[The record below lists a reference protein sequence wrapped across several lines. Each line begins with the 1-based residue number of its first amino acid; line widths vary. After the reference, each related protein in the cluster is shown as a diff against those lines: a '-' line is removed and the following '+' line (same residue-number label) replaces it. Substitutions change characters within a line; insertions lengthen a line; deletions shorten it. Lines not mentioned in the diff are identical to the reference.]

1 MRKLKFRANP
11 EKALEVILW
20 LANRRPPLD
29 FHAILKLLF
38 FADVYH
44 LNIYGRPIVGD
55 QYRALPYGPVP
66 QTTYDILKGEP
77 LALEELGDEELP
89 FEVVGKFRVN
99 PLREANERKLSAS
112 DIEALAHAWETY
124 GHLGFGRRTGA
135 SHEHP
140 AYCKAAEA
148 GELYID
154 YADFLEASDE
164 REGKLEDL
172 HEIAHRLVI

>member
-1 MRKLKFRANP
+1 MRKLKFRSNP

-29 FHAILKLLF
+29 FHSILKLLF

-44 LNIYGRPIVGD
+44 LNNYGRPIVGD

-77 LALEELGDEELP
+77 LAMEELDSDGMP
-89 FEVVGKFRVN
+89 FEVVGKFRVK
-99 PLREANERKLSAS
+99 PLREANNRKLSAS
-112 DIEALAHAWETY
+112 DIEALTHAWDTY
-124 GHLGFGRRTGA
+124 GHLNFGPRTDV

-140 AYCKAAEA
+140 AYCKAVEA

-154 YADFLEASDE
+154 YADFLEASDD
-164 REGKLEDL
+164 RESKLEDL
-172 HEIAHRLVI
+172 HESAHRLVV